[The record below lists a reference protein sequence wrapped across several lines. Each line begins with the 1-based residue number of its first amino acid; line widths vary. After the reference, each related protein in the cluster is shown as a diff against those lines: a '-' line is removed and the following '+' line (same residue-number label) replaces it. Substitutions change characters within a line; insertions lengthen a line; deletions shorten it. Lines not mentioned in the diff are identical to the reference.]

1 MLLRKKTDAAVARVV
16 RIFRYGAQQWL
27 DPNPDLT
34 PEQVRD
40 LLAEEVPEL
49 TTAAIRLET
58 TEGAKEVWTLE
69 KSTGRRGTTVAAAP
83 HETYVME
90 KSQGSR
96 G

>member
-1 MLLRKKTDAAVARVV
+1 MLLRRKIDIAPAKPVRV
-16 RIFRYGAQQWL
+16 FRYGAQQWL

-49 TTAAIRLET
+49 TTAAIRKET
-58 TEGAKEVWTLE
+58 TEGAKEIWTLE
-69 KSTGRRGTTVAAAP
+69 KSTGKRGTVAAAP
-83 HETYVME
+83 RETYVME
-90 KSQGSR
+90 RSQGSR